1 MCSSTKI
8 YFDCIRQS
16 ERGVLLKGCNMKSR
30 VCIRCSI
37 MRASTNDDDVEATT
51 VVEAATN
58 NSDTIA
64 TAVPPVLTAPAA
76 YTVPAVPIAPAATA
90 VVPVVLT
97 ALEATTVPA
106 AIAEALAVPTTAPAA
121 TAVVPVVLTALEAT
135 TAPAATAEALAAP
148 TTAPAAIAEALAVP
162 TTAPA
167 VTAVVPVVLTALEAT
182 TAPAATAEAL
192 AAPTTA
198 PAATAVVPV
207 VSTAP
212 AATAVVPIIT
222 PSAVVE
228 PAAILTTTFS
238 NTDDEPESALRAC
251 QFFRFQCLTNGC
263 SSSTGADE
271 ERAVE
276 AAIKG
281 LSEFSHYI
289 NIDINYQGENIHG
302 MINDEETHISP
313 LGKNTDQL
321 SSFRNR
327 KGKVF
332 YVSDLHPNRS
342 CCADVLV
349 VIAWKANIKDTF
361 GIIHVLSFDD
371 YIFCLENRY
380 FTYFKEFL
388 TIS

>member
-1 MCSSTKI
+1 
-8 YFDCIRQS
+8 
-16 ERGVLLKGCNMKSR
+16 
-30 VCIRCSI
+30 

-58 NSDTIA
+58 NRDTIV

-148 TTAPAAIAEALAVP
+148 TTAPAA
-162 TTAPA
+162 
-167 VTAVVPVVLTALEAT
+167 
-182 TAPAATAEAL
+182 
-192 AAPTTA
+192 
-198 PAATAVVPV
+198 TAVVPV

-228 PAAILTTTFS
+228 PAAILITTFS

-361 GIIHVLSFDD
+361 GIIHVLPFDD

-380 FTYFKEFL
+380 FKYFKEAL
-388 TIS
+388 TSS

>member
-1 MCSSTKI
+1 
-8 YFDCIRQS
+8 
-16 ERGVLLKGCNMKSR
+16 
-30 VCIRCSI
+30 

-97 ALEATTVPA
+97 ALVATTVPA

-121 TAVVPVVLTALEAT
+121 
-135 TAPAATAEALAAP
+135 
-148 TTAPAAIAEALAVP
+148 
-162 TTAPA
+162 
-167 VTAVVPVVLTALEAT
+167 TAVVPVVLTALEAT

-380 FTYFKEFL
+380 FKYFKEAL
-388 TIS
+388 TSS

>member
-58 NSDTIA
+58 NSDTI
-64 TAVPPVLTAPAA
+64 VPPVLTAPAA

-148 TTAPAAIAEALAVP
+148 TTAPAAI
-162 TTAPA
+162 
-167 VTAVVPVVLTALEAT
+167 
-182 TAPAATAEAL
+182 
-192 AAPTTA
+192 
-198 PAATAVVPV
+198 AVVPV

-321 SSFRNR
+321 SFFRNR

-380 FTYFKEFL
+380 FKYFKEAL
-388 TIS
+388 TSS